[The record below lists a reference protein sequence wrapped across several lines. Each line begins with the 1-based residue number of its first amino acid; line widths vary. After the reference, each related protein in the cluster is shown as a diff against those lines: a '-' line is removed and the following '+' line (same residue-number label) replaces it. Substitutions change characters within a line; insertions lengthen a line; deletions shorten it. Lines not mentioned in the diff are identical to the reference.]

1 MYKDNVSN
9 TSFYIKNFDENE
21 IPWFF
26 DIITES
32 SRVRNNLHNFLMGK
46 GVETRFSYP
55 ALSKQKFLK
64 EVAKNNLNVSET
76 IHDKVLWLPSS
87 LGLKNDEI
95 KEIVSKLNSF
105 KA

>member
-1 MYKDNVSN
+1 
-9 TSFYIKNFDENE
+9 
-21 IPWFF
+21 
-26 DIITES
+26 
-32 SRVRNNLHNFLMGK
+32 MGK